1 MARLPISRVVDVTLT
16 KLDRFA
22 TRRGFGIP
30 LIVTSETNV
39 NVTAVI
45 RTKVY
50 GSMDEVAVDWA
61 TGTEA
66 YKAAQAMFS
75 QNPRPRQ
82 VKIGYVAP
90 GAYLA
95 TPSPTITTEMD
106 ALYDYDQD
114 WYWLTFTAPF
124 RDKPAN
130 VTDALMAWVD
140 TKPVMMIL
148 ASNDILT
155 ENSASLVSVAGRNKK
170 IRARSSVFYHPT
182 AALYPDAALIAYA
195 SRRDFDQPNSAY
207 TTKFKRLIGITAMN
221 KGSAAVQGA
230 TGFVPQIGL
239 DSAQGHYANVYVNI
253 GGLDMVVEG
262 TMLDGGFID
271 ELHAA
276 DWIIARTEEELL
288 STLANNDRIPMT
300 NKGIQTLVAAVEG
313 VLNRAY
319 VAGLVADTDDPD
331 TGELLPAYEINV
343 ERVEAIPASQRR
355 QRIAPV
361 IDARFRYAGAV
372 HYTSARFTMTF

>member
-22 TRRGFGIP
+22 TRRGFGVP
-30 LIVTSETNV
+30 LIVTSETNAQV
-39 NVTAVI
+39 NAST

-50 GSMDEVAVDWA
+50 GSMEEVATDWIA
-61 TGTEA
+61 STEA
-66 YKAAQAMFS
+66 YLAAQAMFS

-82 VKIGYVAP
+82 IKIGYVAP
-90 GAYLA
+90 GTYAGSP
-95 TPSPTITTEMD
+95 TPTITAEMD
-106 ALYDYDQD
+106 ALYAYDSD

-130 VTDALMAWVD
+130 VVDALMAWVD
-140 TKPVMMIL
+140 TKSKLLIIG
-148 ASNDILT
+148 SNDATT
-155 ENSASLVSVAGRNKK
+155 ENPAVITSVAGRNKL
-170 IRARSSVFYHPT
+170 IRARSAVFYHT
-182 AALYPDAALIAYA
+182 AVAQYPEAALIAFA

-207 TTKFKRLIGITAMN
+207 TGKFKKLIGITPIN
-221 KGSAAVQGA
+221 KASAAVQGA

-239 DSAQGHYANVYVNI
+239 DSAQGHFANVYVDI
-253 GGLDMVVEG
+253 GGLPMVVEG
-262 TMLDGGFID
+262 GMLDGSFID

-288 STLANNDRIPMT
+288 STLANNDRIPYT
-300 NKGIQTLVAAVEG
+300 NNGMQQLVAAVET

-319 VAGLVADTDDPD
+319 TAGLVADTDDAD

-343 ERVEAIPASQRR
+343 ERVEAIPAAQRR